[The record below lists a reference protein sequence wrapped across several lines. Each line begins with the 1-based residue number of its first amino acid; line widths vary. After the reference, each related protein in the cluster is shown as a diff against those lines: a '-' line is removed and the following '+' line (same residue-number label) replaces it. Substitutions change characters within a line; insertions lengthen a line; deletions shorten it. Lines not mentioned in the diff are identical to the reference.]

1 MRQPF
6 RRVALIGA
14 AACAAAVVASRTAA
28 STPAVDRSAPAQAR
42 AAVPAAPAESL
53 FVGRTRGS
61 PGARVTV
68 YELSDFQC
76 PFCRRFA
83 TETWTTV
90 DREYVTP
97 GKVRWVF
104 VNAPMPKLHPNAPRA
119 AQYATCARRQGKFW
133 QMHDLLFAQQ
143 QDWARLSPP
152 DSVLGVLANSAGLDA
167 ARLEACLHDPVT
179 GAELAQ
185 DAAFVARLG
194 FQGAPSFAAD
204 GRVVVLGAQPADS
217 FRVALDAL
225 LKAHKR

>member
-14 AACAAAVVASRTAA
+14 AACAAAVAGSLTAA
-28 STPAVDRSAPAQAR
+28 STPAVGRSAQAR

-61 PGARVTV
+61 ARARVTV

-76 PFCRRFA
+76 PFCRRFV
-83 TETWTTV
+83 TESWATV

-133 QMHDLLFAQQ
+133 QLHDLLFAQQ
-143 QDWARLSPP
+143 LDWARLSPP
-152 DSVLGVLANSAGLDA
+152 DSVLGALAARAGLDA
-167 ARLEACLHDPVT
+167 RMLNACLGDPAT
-179 GAELAQ
+179 AAELAQ
-185 DAAFVARLG
+185 DAALVARLG
-194 FQGAPSFAAD
+194 FEGAPSFAAD
-204 GRVVVLGAQPADS
+204 GKIVVLGAQPVDS